1 MSLEDTLITRPDVG
15 FEGNFT
21 FTSAH
26 PDVTV
31 EFVGENGPT
40 TLLLRT
46 PDVNDIDDN
55 NSFSIRADTE
65 NLAFVKNQTYTSPI
79 FSLSSDDIYAHKDL
93 HFKSLIPLQS
103 SNEETESG
111 TIGSSENMLGN
122 IFTEKVHIDGFSVFQ
137 QNNELYK
144 RNEETG
150 LVSKLSSGQLFKWFS
165 IKDREDVVYLDGDLI
180 IDNSL
185 NITGVLES
193 NVDLS
198 SYIVDNS
205 YIDRVG
211 IGYGSVTNKEY
222 DPTSQYIVINDAW
235 KSVRNNTELFTSR
248 TVVVNGNVF
257 VKGNVDTNPYIT
269 EIREAQHSTEDIVLG
284 TNQWSNI
291 QSSLYTE
298 KQVWIDGSIV
308 VAKDIILNYN
318 HTFDSNVPLVQP
330 LDPTYVDTVSIK
342 DNIIVK
348 DHKTLIQ
355 NNEFVE
361 ISGYDLKLTGSN
373 IFIDGDVNFHF
384 KNAHVLKEIY
394 EHTVIYNSMELMQK
408 RTAFTGQIPIKH
420 GSSHEIGYHI
430 TWTATPTNYD
440 IFKIE
445 GDIFMADTLTVKDG
459 GFRIKTNFTLTINP
473 IDNGDDLPGIDN
485 MFEINNAYRMGI
497 ISEAIDVKV
506 ERMSAKHVKLKVTWA
521 TRSDYHEIYYASLNI
536 TGIIPSRIGKR
547 MLISPFHKVIEDSS
561 IHSIPSEDQQ
571 PYYALMDVNDDQYDV
586 NSSNAYSNLLVG
598 SQHFAS
604 IDIEGIHDRSSL
616 VVNRSSVEKEILIA
630 EFWDKHSDSVNTVDI
645 NCDGNSCISDHYN
658 KLKQGV
664 IIGQAG
670 VTSIGISETEKTD
683 TILPSVAQLNVTS
696 QNVNRKRVKVDGAY
710 GNVSVIDNNAN
721 IIIGNTNQFND
732 RFNLRTP
739 TVNEYALD
747 VSGHSM
753 FNGSVTVNNN
763 GMIKADFNMRQFIG
777 TLSLTNVME
786 MYLCWGINKED
797 SSSLIQNVKMNIMY
811 NICTTGVNPPKIR
824 TEDINIII
832 DPQNDDVQKPNSL
845 VIWTREGLSSF
856 FYRNLDTVV
865 EREDF
870 NAVKITVTS
879 YNATPA
885 DTVSYAS
892 VSIVGDNKLQQFS
905 LDNKLDFYGILD
917 VPEVD
922 DIDLILTIGTY
933 DVDLYSIFSI
943 TDRYRAYFDTENHS
957 IDTIKLRIEDYKLK
971 IDTNARGIEYSF
983 NIVVYNRRRYFID
996 NSLKIKVFEIPKMIP
1011 LENSTD
1017 IYIDEPIIYN
1027 KMLYIYDFY
1036 NISHMYEWSFIRN
1049 YIRFDSR
1056 FQISEGT
1063 IDIKGYL
1070 SGKSKTV
1077 EVSVFY
1083 INNQGNGY
1091 VFIDNSLKIHYNE
1104 INPIIPKEY
1113 APVTVSL
1120 NGNESIDKDLLEFY
1134 DSFDINYIRFSGH
1147 DFITDNT
1154 ITLSTTDIGTT
1165 VRINAFY
1172 KDHFDTT
1179 VDSTLQLVIVE

>member
-55 NSFSIRADTE
+55 NSFSIRADTKH
-65 NLAFVKNQTYTSPI
+65 LGFIKNKNYTSPI
-79 FSLSSDDIYAHKDL
+79 LSLSSDDIYAHKDL
-93 HFKSLIPLQS
+93 HFKSLVPLQS
-103 SNEETESG
+103 SNENTESG
-111 TIGSSENMLGN
+111 TIGSSKNMLGN

-165 IKDREDVVYLDGDLI
+165 IKDRDDVVFLDGDLI

-193 NVDLS
+193 NVDIS
-198 SYIVDNS
+198 SYEIDNS
-205 YIDRVG
+205 YVDRVG

-222 DPTSQYIVINDAW
+222 DPTSQYIIINDAW
-235 KSVRNNTELFTSR
+235 KSVKNNTELFTSR
-248 TVVVNGNVF
+248 TVIVNGNVF

-269 EIREAQHSTEDIVLG
+269 EIREAQYSTEDIVLG

-298 KQVWIDGSIV
+298 KQVWIDGNIL
-308 VAKDIILNYN
+308 VAKDIVLDYN
-318 HTFDSNVPLVQP
+318 HTFDSNIPLVQP
-330 LDPTYVDTVSIK
+330 LDPTYIDTVSIK
-342 DNIIVK
+342 DRVVVK
-348 DHKTLIQ
+348 DHKTLVQ
-355 NNEFVE
+355 NSEFVE

-373 IFIDGDVNFHF
+373 IFIDGDVNFHY
-384 KNAHVLKEIY
+384 KNAHVLKEVY

-445 GDIFMADTLTVKDG
+445 GDIFMADTLTVKQG
-459 GFRIKTNFTLTINP
+459 GFRIKSNFTLTINP
-473 IDNGDDLPGIDN
+473 MDNGDDLPGIDN
-485 MFEINNAYRMGI
+485 LFEINNAYRMGI
-497 ISEAIDVKV
+497 VTKAIDVKV
-506 ERMSAKHVKLKVTWA
+506 ERVSAKHVKLKVTWE

-571 PYYALMDVNDDQYDV
+571 PYYAIMDINEDQYDV
-586 NSSNAYSNLLVG
+586 NSSNAYSNILVG
-598 SQHFAS
+598 SAHFAS
-604 IDIEGIHDRSSL
+604 VDIEGVHDRTSL
-616 VVNRSSVEKEILIA
+616 VVNRSAVEREIQIA
-630 EFWDKHSDSVNTVDI
+630 EFWDNHSDSINTIDI
-645 NCDGNSCISDHYN
+645 NCDGNSCLFDHHN
-658 KLKQGV
+658 QLKQGV
-664 IIGQAG
+664 VIGQAG
-670 VTSIGISETEKTD
+670 ITSIGISESEKINS
-683 TILPSVAQLNVTS
+683 ILPTVAQLNVTS
-696 QNVNRKRVKVDGAY
+696 QNVNRKRVKIDGAY

-721 IIIGNTNQFND
+721 VIIGNTEPFND
-732 RFNLRTP
+732 RLQLRTP
-739 TVNEYALD
+739 TVSEYALD

-763 GMIKADFNMRQFIG
+763 GMIRADFNMRQFRG
-777 TLSLTNVME
+777 DLSLTNVME
-786 MYLCWGINKED
+786 MYLSWGINEED
-797 SSSLIQNVKMNIMY
+797 SNTLIQNVKMNIMY
-811 NICTTGVNPPKIR
+811 NICTTGIEPPKIR

-832 DPQNDDVQKPNSL
+832 DPQNDDIEKPKSL

-865 EREDF
+865 VREDF

-879 YNATPA
+879 YNSTLA

-917 VPEVD
+917 VPDVD
-922 DIDLILTIGTY
+922 DIEVILTVGTY
-933 DVDLYSIFSI
+933 DFDLYSVFSI

-957 IDTIKLRIEDYKLK
+957 DDRIELRVEDYKLK
-971 IDTNARGIEYSF
+971 IDTNARGIEYDF
-983 NIVVYNRRRYFID
+983 NVIVYNRRKYIVD

-1011 LENSTD
+1011 LDNSTD
-1017 IYIDEPIIYN
+1017 VYLDEPVIYN

-1036 NISHMYEWSFIRN
+1036 NLSNTYEWSFIRN

-1056 FQISEGT
+1056 FQIFEGT

-1070 SGKSKTV
+1070 SGESKVV

-1091 VFIDNSLKIHYNE
+1091 VFIDNSLKIHYTE
-1104 INPIIPKEY
+1104 INPIKPKEY
-1113 APVTVSL
+1113 APITVSL
-1120 NGNESIDKDLLEFY
+1120 NGNENITKNLLDCYENPNTDY
-1134 DSFDINYIRFSGH
+1134 LMFSGH
-1147 DFITDNT
+1147 PSITNNS
-1154 ITLSTTDIGTT
+1154 IILSSNDIGTT
-1165 VRINAFY
+1165 IRINAFY
-1172 KDHFDTT
+1172 RDHYETT
-1179 VDSTLQLVIVE
+1179 VDSTLQLTIVE